1 MHIRL
6 NLATKPLISQ
16 RRFMASATVL
26 GVVGGVLFLVFGWH
40 YYQLRKADAEIRV
53 STQALQA
60 EMDRANAQRQE
71 LERFFAQQEGAGLQ
85 ERAKFTMSVIQARSF
100 NWTEMFMD
108 LERTMPPGV
117 HIVRI
122 EPKLD
127 KDTVSVKFTVGAS
140 TEEAKFKM
148 LEAFENSK
156 SFSQVELT
164 GEKSNQG
171 QGQSAGADPLT
182 VEFTAMYKTTI

>member
-1 MHIRL
+1 MYVRL

-16 RRFMASATVL
+16 RRFLASATAIGL
-26 GVVGGVLFLVFGWH
+26 LGGVLFLVLGWH
-40 YYQLRKADAEIRV
+40 YYQLRKADAEIRA
-53 STQALQA
+53 STQLLQA
-60 EMDRANAQRQE
+60 EMDRVNAQRQE
-71 LERFFAQQEGAGLQ
+71 LERFFAQQESAGLQ
-85 ERAKFTMSVIQARSF
+85 ERARFTMSVIEARSF

-108 LERTMPPGV
+108 LERTLPAGV

-127 KDTVSVKFTVGAS
+127 KGTVSVKFTVGAS

-164 GEKSNQG
+164 GEKSNVGPNQ
-171 QGQSAGADPLT
+171 QAGADPLT

>member
-1 MHIRL
+1 MYVRL

-16 RRFMASATVL
+16 RRFMASATLIGVL
-26 GVVGGVLFLVFGWH
+26 GGVLFLVLGWR
-40 YYQLRKADAEIRV
+40 YYQLRKADAEIRAN
-53 STQALQA
+53 SQSLRA
-60 EMDRANAQRQE
+60 EMDRVNAQRSE

-85 ERAKFTMSVIQARSF
+85 ERAKFTMSVIEARSF

-108 LERTMPPGV
+108 LERTLPQGV

-127 KDTVSVKFTVGAS
+127 KGTVSVKFTVGAS

-164 GEKSNQG
+164 GEKSNVG
-171 QGQSAGADPLT
+171 QGQQPGADPLT